1 VAKRTK
7 REVADRIAKLDV
19 IEVQLVDIPRSETD
33 FRKRA
38 VLSEF
43 VRQVEAFIKDNRD
56 VVLVGAKV
64 R

>member
-1 VAKRTK
+1 MAKRTK